1 MSPKLKIII
10 FAPHPDD
17 ECYSCGGSILK
28 WLEEGHEIHIIW
40 FTDGR
45 AGYRA
50 AKERDDLEDC
60 DATNIDEDELTKIR
74 IAEADNAAEFLGIKK
89 ENRHFLKFYDQELK
103 NHIKEAVVKIRSI
116 VKDADRF
123 IIPSANNNHPDHQA
137 TYEIAIKIAEE
148 QNLYHID
155 FYVYALYNTLKAGN
169 HLLVTKIGD
178 LRLKVYEA
186 VKLHK
191 SLFHIKS
198 NELEVRALKS
208 RRKDRFGVYKL
219 HEKGTYY
226 NF

>member
-28 WLEEGHEIHIIW
+28 WLEQGHEIHVIW

-50 AKERDDLEDC
+50 AKERDDLEKC
-60 DATNIDEDELTKIR
+60 EATNIDEDQLAIIR
-74 IAEADNAAEFLGIKK
+74 LAEANDAAEFLGIKK

-103 NHIKEAVVKIRSI
+103 EHIREAVSRIKNI

-123 IIPSANNNHPDHQA
+123 VIPSANNNHPDHQA
-137 TYEIAIKIAEE
+137 TYDIAIEVAK
-148 QNLYHID
+148 NLNLTHLD
-155 FYVYALYNTLKAGN
+155 FYVYALYNILKAGN
-169 HLLVTKIGD
+169 HLLVIKIGD
-178 LRLKVYEA
+178 LRFRVYEA

-191 SLFHIKS
+191 SLFYIKT
-198 NELEVRALKS
+198 NELETKS
-208 RRKDRFGVYKL
+208 LQSKRKNRFGVYKF
-219 HEKGTYY
+219 HEKGKYY

>member
-1 MSPKLKIII
+1 MSSKLKIFI

-28 WLEEGHEIHIIW
+28 WLEQGHEIHIIW

-50 AKERDDLEDC
+50 AKERNDLEKC
-60 DATNIDEDELTKIR
+60 EATNIDEDQLAIIR
-74 IAEADNAAEFLGIKK
+74 LAEANDAAEFLGIRKK
-89 ENRHFLKFYDQELK
+89 NRHFLKFYDLELK
-103 NHIKEAVVKIRSI
+103 NHIKEAVSRIKNI

-123 IIPSANNNHPDHQA
+123 VIPSANNNHPDHQA
-137 TYEIAIKIAEE
+137 SHDIAIEVAKAL
-148 QNLYHID
+148 NLTSVE
-155 FYVYALYNTLKAGN
+155 FYVYALYNILKAGN
-169 HLLVTKIGD
+169 HLLVNKIGD

-191 SLFHIKS
+191 SLFYIKS
-198 NELEVRALKS
+198 NELETKALKS
-208 RRKDRFGVYKL
+208 RRKDRFGVYNL
-219 HEKGTYY
+219 YEKGKYF

>member
-17 ECYSCGGSILK
+17 ECFGAGGSILK
-28 WLEEGHEIHIIW
+28 WLKEGHEIHIIW

-50 AKERDDLEDC
+50 AKERYDLKKCE
-60 DATNIDEDELTKIR
+60 ATNIDEAQLATIR
-74 IAEADNAAEFLGIKK
+74 IAEANNAAEFLGIKK
-89 ENRHFLKFYDQELK
+89 ENRHFLKFYDQELRD
-103 NHIKEAVVKIRSI
+103 HIKEAVVKIRNI

-123 IIPSANNNHPDHQA
+123 VIPSAKNNHPDHQA
-137 TYEIAIKIAEE
+137 TYEIAIKVAKEL
-148 QNLYHID
+148 NLNNLD

-169 HLLVTKIGD
+169 HLLVNKIGD

-198 NELEVRALKS
+198 NELEVRTLKS
-208 RRKDRFGVYKL
+208 RRKDRFGVYRL
-219 HEKGTYY
+219 HEKGKYY